1 MPGEGVLQRALSLG
15 RTVAGHAGEED
26 VGVVVSAGPRVR
38 CGHRCPHCGRRSP
51 PCDSLGR
58 RRRGDLDLGG
68 STCRAG
74 AEVTGVRCPE
84 HGVVAEAV
92 PWARHHAMFCR
103 ASGDQVAQLAPRMR
117 GSAPDGPVCVCGLA
131 HRGRHLLE
139 GRSVARGGRAGGPGP
154 VGTGEASHEGGHR
167 RAAVV
172 AGHDRGRGRPC
183 GGRAQADA
191 LPGLP
196 AEGQGKGIEGAAA
209 GAPGGARG
217 RRPTAPSW

>member
-1 MPGEGVLQRALSLG
+1 MSSCPRG
-15 RTVAGHAGEED
+15 RGFAAAMGARTAAGA
-26 VGVVVSAGPRVR
+26 
-38 CGHRCPHCGRRSP
+38 RRP
-51 PCDSLGR
+51 AT
-58 RRRGDLDLGG
+58 RRRGALDLGG
-68 STCRAG
+68 PACRAG
-74 AEVTGVRCPE
+74 AEVMRVRCPE

-92 PWARHHAMFCR
+92 PWAYHHTMFCR
-103 ASGDQVAQLAPRMR
+103 ASGDQVARLAPRMR
-117 GSAPDGPVCVCGLA
+117 GGAPDGPVCVCGLA

-191 LPGLP
+191 LPGLS
-196 AEGQGKGIEGAAA
+196 AEGRGKGIEVAAA
-209 GAPGGARG
+209 DGARRAADVAAERLPDAQADPQAPPRAPRKG
-217 RRPTAPSW
+217 R

>member
-154 VGTGEASHEGGHR
+154 VGTGETSHGG
-167 RAAVV
+167 
-172 AGHDRGRGRPC
+172 
-183 GGRAQADA
+183 
-191 LPGLP
+191 L
-196 AEGQGKGIEGAAA
+196 
-209 GAPGGARG
+209 
-217 RRPTAPSW
+217 